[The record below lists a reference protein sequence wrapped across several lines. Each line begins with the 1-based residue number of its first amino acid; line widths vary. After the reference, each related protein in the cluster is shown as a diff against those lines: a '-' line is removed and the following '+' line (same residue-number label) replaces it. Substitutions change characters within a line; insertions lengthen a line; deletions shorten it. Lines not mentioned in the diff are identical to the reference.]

1 MILTTIDGI
10 PLYSTIAEALQWAQS
25 RGLNGYHTHIYQG
38 QTGYMGGF
46 THSTATVQNRVTL
59 SSPQQ
64 GSTTSASSS
73 TTSSSGSSGG
83 GGGGY

>member
-10 PLYSTIAEALQWAQS
+10 PLYSTVAEALQWAQS
-25 RGLNGYHTHIYQG
+25 RGLNGYHTHVYQG

-46 THSTATVQNRVTL
+46 THGTATVQNTVTL

-64 GSTTSASSS
+64 GSTTSMSSS
-73 TTSSSGSSGG
+73 TTSGGSSSSGG
-83 GGGGY
+83 SGGY